1 MKTIKQISVFL
12 ENTKGRLTQVTKILN
27 ENGVDI
33 SAFSVADSSE
43 FGILRMI
50 VNDAQKAYNVLK
62 GANFTTILTDVV
74 ALEMSMGYGSLH
86 QILNILNKADIQI
99 EYMYAFPFKNKE
111 SEVERCTMDWRP
123 FWDFKTRETG
133 FIRTA
138 IAVIRTSD
146 LEKTILVLEQQNQQ
160 LLCENDINN

>member
-74 ALEMSMGYGSLH
+74 ALEMSMEYGSLH
-86 QILNILNKADIQI
+86 
-99 EYMYAFPFKNKE
+99 
-111 SEVERCTMDWRP
+111 
-123 FWDFKTRETG
+123 
-133 FIRTA
+133 
-138 IAVIRTSD
+138 
-146 LEKTILVLEQQNQQ
+146 
-160 LLCENDINN
+160 

>member
-27 ENGVDI
+27 ENGVNI

-111 SEVERCTMDWRP
+111 SEVLRCFMDWR
-123 FWDFKTRETG
+123 DFKTRETG

-146 LEKTILVLEQQNQQ
+146 LEKTVLVLEQQSQR

>member
-62 GANFTTILTDVV
+62 EANFTTILTDVV
-74 ALEMSMGYGSLH
+74 ALEMSMEYGSLH

-99 EYMYAFPFKNKE
+99 EYMYAFPFKNKA
-111 SEVERCTMDWRP
+111 T
-123 FWDFKTRETG
+123 
-133 FIRTA
+133 
-138 IAVIRTSD
+138 AVIRTSD
-146 LEKTILVLEQQNQQ
+146 LEKTILVLEQQSQR

>member
-27 ENGVDI
+27 ENGVNI

-74 ALEMSMGYGSLH
+74 ALEMSMEYGSLH

-99 EYMYAFPFKNKE
+99 EYMYAFPFKNKA
-111 SEVERCTMDWRP
+111 T
-123 FWDFKTRETG
+123 
-133 FIRTA
+133 
-138 IAVIRTSD
+138 AVIRTSD
-146 LEKTILVLEQQNQQ
+146 LEKTVLVLEQQSQR